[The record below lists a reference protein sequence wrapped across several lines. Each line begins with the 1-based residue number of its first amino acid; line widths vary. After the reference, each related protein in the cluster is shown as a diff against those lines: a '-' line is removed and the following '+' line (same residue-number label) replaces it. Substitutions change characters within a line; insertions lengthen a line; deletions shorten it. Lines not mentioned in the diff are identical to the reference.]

1 MRLLS
6 TVGKLMKRAARV
18 LPLTCLALVLMAL
31 PARAAVIYTLTVDHC
46 TGGCGTS
53 PFGTVTVTTTA
64 LNTVTMDISLTNSNK
79 FVLTGQPGSTVG
91 FNLIGDP
98 SITLVSSTLAGW
110 TLDSSTAGSLN
121 FDGFGSFQYSL
132 NCCNGVNG
140 GGAAQTGP
148 VSLVLTGTGLTEAS
162 FNELST
168 GGSPSVF
175 FAVDILSAQTGN
187 TGPVGTGGGG
197 STGGGG
203 TTVPEPA
210 SMALFGLVALGSA
223 FRNRR
228 R

>member
-1 MRLLS
+1 
-6 TVGKLMKRAARV
+6 
-18 LPLTCLALVLMAL
+18 
-31 PARAAVIYTLTVDHC
+31 
-46 TGGCGTS
+46 
-53 PFGTVTVTTTA
+53 
-64 LNTVTMDISLTNSNK
+64 
-79 FVLTGQPGSTVG
+79 
-91 FNLIGDP
+91 
-98 SITLVSSTLAGW
+98 
-110 TLDSSTAGSLN
+110 
-121 FDGFGSFQYSL
+121 
-132 NCCNGVNG
+132 
-140 GGAAQTGP
+140 
-148 VSLVLTGTGLTEAS
+148 LTEAS

>member
-1 MRLLS
+1 
-6 TVGKLMKRAARV
+6 
-18 LPLTCLALVLMAL
+18 
-31 PARAAVIYTLTVDHC
+31 
-46 TGGCGTS
+46 
-53 PFGTVTVTTTA
+53 
-64 LNTVTMDISLTNSNK
+64 MDISLTNSNK